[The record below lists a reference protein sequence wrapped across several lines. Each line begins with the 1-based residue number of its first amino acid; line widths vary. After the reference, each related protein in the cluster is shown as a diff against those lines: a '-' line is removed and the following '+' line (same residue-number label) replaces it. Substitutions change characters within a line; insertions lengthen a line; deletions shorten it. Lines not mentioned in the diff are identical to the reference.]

1 MLFCVIF
8 VILPFASYS
17 SYLSPSL
24 AMIPLLRKTIFVLFV
39 IAVTMPMFFLLV
51 IAMGDVT
58 TTSNADQWGC
68 RIVKQLAF
76 TIAVLWFLDLILLV
90 LTLALKTLIS
100 EEFSS
105 LESKNHDDLENFE
118 NIDEEFH

>member
-1 MLFCVIF
+1 
-8 VILPFASYS
+8 
-17 SYLSPSL
+17 
-24 AMIPLLRKTIFVLFV
+24 MIPLLRKTIFVLFV